1 MKRLFCMALSL
12 ALLLLAACG
21 QTTGE
26 AGTASPV
33 PGWQQNAAQPVTLD
47 WYINFSWYST
57 PWGGNHV
64 SDAITQET
72 GVTVNFITPSGS
84 ETEMLDALIAA
95 DNLPD
100 LVTLGWWLPQFQ
112 QMQDSGMV
120 YALNELADEYDAY
133 FWQVAD
139 PDRLRWYTAE
149 DGNCYCYPN
158 SSYTPQNYAECEN
171 LASNET
177 FLVRKDMYEAIGSPD
192 MSTPEGFAQAVRD
205 AAAMFPTVDGQPLI
219 PIGAHEFTSTGCDS
233 FDLFLMNF
241 LAIPYEKDGQAY
253 DRYTDPEYQRWLK
266 MFRQLG
272 EEGYLSNDIFIDK
285 RAQMEEKIAS
295 GRYFCMLYQRTDM
308 VEQQK
313 TRYAADPG
321 SIYIAVDGPRNA
333 AGDPHVLPGS
343 GINGW
348 TVTLISKNCRYPD
361 RAIQFLSYLMSEQGQ
376 KLLYLG
382 VEGLDYTIEGSQVTM
397 TPETRALYE
406 QDYSQY
412 LKVVGGNDAYWMLQD
427 NLMQSQWQVES
438 DPALAQ
444 MEAWTYPYTAYTGQY
459 DTSYSPGS
467 EIDLLAQKLNALHG
481 DMLPR
486 LLLAPTEEAFDL
498 LWQEYCTLRQEYGVD
513 RLLEENTRQMLAAKE
528 KLGIG

>member
-12 ALLLLAACG
+12 SLLLAACG
-21 QTTGE
+21 GQATGE
-26 AGTASPV
+26 ADTASPV
-33 PGWQQNAAQPVTLD
+33 PGWQQNAAEPVTLD

-64 SDAITQET
+64 SDAITEAT
-72 GVTVNFITPSGS
+72 GVSINFITPAGS

-100 LVTLGWWLPQFQ
+100 LVTLGWWLPQLQ
-112 QMQDSGMV
+112 QMQDAGMV

-139 PDRLRWYTAE
+139 PDRLRWYAAE

-158 SSYTPQNYAECEN
+158 SSYTPQNYEEMDSV
-171 LASNET
+171 ASNET
-177 FLVRKDMYEAIGSPD
+177 FLVRKDIYEAIGSPD
-192 MSTPEGFAQAVRD
+192 MTTPEGFAQAVRD
-205 AAAMFPTVDGQPLI
+205 AAALYPTVDGQPLI
-219 PIGAHEFTSTGCDS
+219 PIGAHEFTSMGCDS

-253 DRYTDPEYQRWLK
+253 DRFTDPEYQRWLK

-285 RAQMEEKIAS
+285 RAQMEEKIAD

-313 TRYAADPG
+313 ARYAADPG

-333 AGDPHVLPGS
+333 AGDPHTLPGS

-348 TVTLISKNCRYPD
+348 TVTLISKNCSCPD
-361 RAIQFLSYLMSEQGQ
+361 RAIQFLSYLMSEEGQ

-382 VEGLDYTIEGSQVTM
+382 VEGLDYTVTDGQVEL
-397 TPETRALYE
+397 TPATKALYE
-406 QDYSQY
+406 NDYSRY
-412 LKVVGGNDAYWMLQD
+412 LKEVGGNDAYWMLQD
-427 NLMQSQWQVES
+427 NRMQNQWQLAR

-444 MEAWTYPYTAYTGQY
+444 MEEWTYPYTVYTGQY
-459 DTSYSPGS
+459 DTNYLPGS
-467 EIDLLAQKLNALHG
+467 QADLIDEQLDALHG
-481 DMLPR
+481 QMLPR
-486 LLLAPTEEAFDL
+486 LLLAPTEEAFDQ
-498 LWQEYCTLRQEYGVD
+498 LWADYCTQRQIYGID
-513 RLLEENTRQMLAAKE
+513 LLLEENTRQFAAAKE
-528 KLGIG
+528 KLGIA